1 LSLKRAVEETVQ
13 TKNNNFFF
21 YFLLLFSSS
30 CRYKSTLSEEEHSNI
45 TSRTCHPIITIKNES
60 EGKAAGYKTIDN
72 NI

>member
-1 LSLKRAVEETVQ
+1 VQ

-30 CRYKSTLSEEEHSNI
+30 CRYKSTLSEEEEHSNI